1 MEKIILNDK
10 EYELIKDYKNGFDKE
25 EVANK
30 FTDYFDNFDY
40 VCGDWAYGKLRLKGF
55 YDHKN
60 KQVKEYNDYNKL
72 NDYLKNNC
80 AKTLDKSA
88 QHPYN
93 RDKSTERNDF
103 I

>member
-10 EYELIKDYKNGFDKE
+10 EYELIKDYKNGYDKE
-25 EVANK
+25 EVVSK

-60 KQVKEYNDYNKL
+60 KQVKEYNDYDNL

-80 AKTLDKSA
+80 AKDARYFVIK
-88 QHPYN
+88 
-93 RDKSTERNDF
+93 RV
-103 I
+103 